1 MAWAKTRL
9 EIAPVTESPRA
20 EQHPRG
26 DGVKS
31 VVTKAHGRVQGEAR
45 GEGETEAVLGE
56 ARGESEEGRVHE
68 AVLGEARGESEAG

>member
-31 VVTKAHGRVQGEAR
+31 VVAESNPSGRKSVV
-45 GEGETEAVLGE
+45 TEADIYGRW
-56 ARGESEEGRVHE
+56 RGGHGD
-68 AVLGEARGESEAG
+68 AVDGVAIPHPAA